1 MLLILDK
8 PAFLKGPKSFMLIE
22 KSACNKPLTLDCQV
36 SSNPGA
42 NITWYRRRLNKNLHI
57 LATRNEH
64 DHSVF
69 NRIDYTKLKSIGI
82 NDFYYDEMIGT
93 GPTYTIASF
102 NCANKLANLRNKT
115 AHNLAR
121 SRAATAQVKN
131 SIENDSIDPSEVKE
145 DQTEAKATSERSKT
159 NFLNDLPEDYE
170 DNYNDDYI
178 QSSLAEYDDEG
189 GYDDDEDE
197 HMSELVE
204 YQQEKS
210 LNELDDFGI
219 YVCEASNRL
228 AMPPESFQYDQGN
241 AERRYIKIN
250 PSGPPLTHALST
262 PGGASNM
269 NELIA
274 TIMEPS
280 KDIELKDSIEIATSI
295 GLSVSITC
303 LIEPLPDVHTIVWLR
318 DNGKVI
324 ANSKYSIYET
334 PLGQNTNVESVEL
347 NKKKLKN
354 FRVKYENLT
363 IYENKPQEGD
373 ETLEAATISSFFNEA
388 NWGVKTANSDVGLM
402 RSVLY
407 IKKVRVQDFGVYKC
421 KSSNSFGSR
430 TVSILVRET
439 TLLGKLKNNFFLGFK
454 FL

>member
-1 MLLILDK
+1 M
-8 PAFLKGPKSFMLIE
+8 
-22 KSACNKPLTLDCQV
+22 
-36 SSNPGA
+36 
-42 NITWYRRRLNKNLHI
+42 
-57 LATRNEH
+57 
-64 DHSVF
+64 F
-69 NRIDYTKLKSIGI
+69 NRIDFTKLKSIGI

-121 SRAATAQVKN
+121 SRAAASQAKN

-145 DQTEAKATSERSKT
+145 DQTEAKATSEKSKT
-159 NFLNDLPEDYE
+159 NFLNDLTEDYE

-178 QSSLAEYDDEG
+178 QSSLAEYDDES
-189 GYDDDEDE
+189 YDEDEDE

-219 YVCEASNRL
+219 YVCEASNQI
-228 AMPPESFQYDQGN
+228 AMPADSFKYDQSHP
-241 AERRYIKIN
+241 ERRYIKIN

-274 TIMEPS
+274 AIMEPS
-280 KDIELKDSIEIATSI
+280 KDHELKDSIEIATSV
-295 GLSVSITC
+295 GLSVSISC

-324 ANSKYSIYET
+324 ANSKYSIYDS
-334 PLGQNTNVESVEL
+334 PLGQNTNVETAEL

-373 ETLEAATISSFFNEA
+373 ETLEASTISSFFNEA
-388 NWGVKTANSDVGLM
+388 NLGVKTAHSDVGLM

-439 TLLGKLKNNFFLGFK
+439 TLLGKFKKNFF
-454 FL
+454 FLFD